1 MIRKLNPVLEKILLE
16 MIAPPVLEA
25 PPVTG
30 TRSRSKVKLPRRL
43 PTVTG
48 FEQGIES
55 QSKPIQ
61 VVRDISGKI
70 VDFQQ
75 EPLPRRFIYSGE
87 LSPEEF
93 VKSKINNKQVSEPEV
108 KTAPETTKLKT
119 DTIKSSNRIKF
130 PTSLPKFD
138 SRLLSVPAYMAT
150 DFAINMATGVP
161 TYQAIE
167 PGSSSLPAAGA
178 SYVVGSG
185 ASSVALDAPL
195 GALAARRARDLSM
208 LQGALQGSKAG
219 MLARMTSLPGWAATI
234 IAPLALENETRRM
247 EAVND
252 SIEKARIAREN
263 EKLLDR
269 AQGIQK
275 PDEEYQE
282 GFWEKF
288 WKGIVL
294 PPPIPTGTNF

>member
-1 MIRKLNPVLEKILLE
+1 MVRKLNPVLEKILLE
-16 MIAPPVLEA
+16 IVAPPVLEA

-30 TRSRSKVKLPRRL
+30 ARPRSKVKLPRRL
-43 PTVTG
+43 PTATG

-55 QSKPIQ
+55 QSKPIRAI
-61 VVRDISGKI
+61 RDISGKI
-70 VDFQQ
+70 IDFQQ
-75 EPLPRRFIYSGE
+75 EPTPRRFIYSGE

-93 VKSKINNKQVSEPEV
+93 AKSQINNKQISEPEV

-119 DTIKSSNRIKF
+119 DTIKSSDRIKF

-219 MLARMTSLPGWAATI
+219 MLARMTSLPGWAAAITAP
-234 IAPLALENETRRM
+234 IAFENEVRRS
-247 EAVND
+247 EAVKD

-282 GFWEKF
+282 GFWEKV

-294 PPPIPTGTNF
+294 PPPRPTGMEF